1 MQIHEGESK
10 FAKLNKLERDC
21 ESATEIRSSGCKDE
35 QISKTTTNPVQQS
48 GRLQQALLDHDAHA
62 EKSIALAQAGICCF
76 VLGIHLIA
84 QNSSG

>member
-35 QISKTTTNPVQQS
+35 QISKTTTNLDDFSKPS
-48 GRLQQALLDHDAHA
+48 WIMMRMARNLLRWLRQEFAVLSWG
-62 EKSIALAQAGICCF
+62 SI
-76 VLGIHLIA
+76 
-84 QNSSG
+84 